1 MTICTVIKAGR
12 TDEFGRSLAVG
23 QVYTGVQAFVRD
35 LVNSGYATTTDSL
48 VDGGFPANIAPAD
61 SMNSV
66 QVGVIQALVSGAW
79 NPPQRLIGDD
89 LGQPAGI
96 TQSVT
101 SIGKLAAR
109 FGSGQWSVSNGAPT
123 LTQGYTGWD
132 GSGAKTGITSRTGQP
147 DMLKVVPA
155 ANTTEGITL
164 GTFATNMLVKSLNG
178 RFGIWVYL
186 EAQPGYQ
193 VGGALAGTMEVAL
206 TTSGTAYTNGLNVGF
221 NNNQLREGW
230 NFLVFRM
237 RNFAAYQPASGV
249 AEDHPFG
256 MYVTSNGTAA
266 DANILASAITAIR
279 IVWANLQG
287 ATLYFDSIWTNFDAT
302 PQVCLGCDQGAN
314 FEEIALPLFDSYGWT
329 GYLAYPYNVADNNG
343 STVTVQS
350 ALDTL
355 PAPGQEAQMRLAYSK
370 GWDIINHSL
379 THAALGTYS
388 AEASIAW
395 QMEQSRGMWMARDF
409 VRGSEFYASPASS
422 SSRLSEKV
430 IKGLG
435 FKIQRH
441 ARRTN
446 TQMTPWG
453 IDNPHH
459 VGAFGWGSNASP
471 TVAVATSGANSSVSG
486 NQQFSKIKRAIDVIV
501 AYGATGHIF
510 WHGITTL
517 GDSGGG
523 EDLTGDNL
531 LLTASAFRL
540 SCAYIRQ
547 LEQAGTLRVCKG
559 MSGFYY
565 GTT

>member
-1 MTICTVIKAGR
+1 MATGDQYRRIQPDDLLIFNSSGRVTGIKS
-12 TDEFGRSLAVG
+12 GRS
-23 QVYTGVQAFVRD
+23 TGAEGRMLSEAD
-35 LVNSGYATTTDSL
+35 A
-48 VDGGFPANIAPAD
+48 IAA
-61 SMNSV
+61 
-66 QVGVIQALVSGAW
+66 QALVSGAW
-79 NPPQRLIGDD
+79 NSPDRFTGETLD
-89 LGQPAGI
+89 QPAGI
-96 TQSVT
+96 TQSVR

-109 FGSGQWSVSNGAPT
+109 FGSGQWTSSSGAPT

-132 GSGAKTGITSRTGQP
+132 GSGNKSGLVSRTGQP

-155 ANTTEGITL
+155 AATTEGITL

-178 RFGIWVYL
+178 KFGLWVYL
-186 EAQPGYQ
+186 ENQKGYQ
-193 VGGALAGTMEVAL
+193 VGGSIAGTMEVAL
-206 TTSGTAYTNGLNVGF
+206 TTSGTAFTNGLNVGF
-221 NNNQLREGW
+221 NVNQLREGW

-237 RNFAAYQPASGV
+237 RNFTAYQPGSGV

-256 MYVTSNGTAA
+256 LYVTSNGTAA
-266 DANILASAITAIR
+266 DANILANAITAIR
-279 IVWANLQG
+279 INWANMDG
-287 ATLYFDSIWTNFDAT
+287 ATLYFDSIWTDFDAM
-302 PQVCLGCDQGAN
+302 PQFCLGCDQGAN
-314 FEEIALPLFDSYGWT
+314 FSEIAQPLFDSYGWK

-343 STVTVQS
+343 STVTVQT
-350 ALDTL
+350 ALDAL
-355 PAPGQEAQMRLAYSK
+355 PTAGAEAEIAAAYSR

-388 AEASIAW
+388 TEAPIAW
-395 QMEQSRGMWMARDF
+395 QMDQSRGMWLARDY

-422 SSRLSEKV
+422 TSRLSEKV
-430 IKGLG
+430 IKSLG

-446 TQMTPWG
+446 TQVTPWG

-471 TVAVATSGANSSVSG
+471 TVAVTTGGVNSSVSG

-517 GDSGGG
+517 GDSGSG

-531 LLTASAFRL
+531 LITASAFRAA
-540 SCAYIRQ
+540 CAYIRQ
-547 LEQAGTLRVCKG
+547 LEQAGQCVVTKG

-565 GTT
+565 GNNA